1 MPIKVMSKK
10 KGAGWGREVPPDKL
24 RRGGLG

>member
-10 KGAGWGREVPPDKL
+10 KDAGCGREVPPDKL
-24 RRGGLG
+24 KRGGLD